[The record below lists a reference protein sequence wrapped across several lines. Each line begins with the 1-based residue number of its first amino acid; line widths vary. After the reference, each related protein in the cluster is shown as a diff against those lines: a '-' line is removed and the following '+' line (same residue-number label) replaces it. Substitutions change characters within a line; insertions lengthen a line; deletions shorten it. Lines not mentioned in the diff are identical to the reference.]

1 MRCRDLCY
9 DLFQDFFYIESC
21 FGRNPWCV
29 MGFKADDIF
38 DFIYH
43 TIRFCTWQVDFVDDR
58 KDIQVMVKG
67 KIYICQCLGF
77 DSLSCIYYQDCTVA
91 GCKASGYFVI
101 EVYMAGGVDQ
111 VEDVFFA
118 VFGFVYDSYCL
129 RFNGDSTFS
138 FEFHV
143 VQYL

>member
-1 MRCRDLCY
+1 
-9 DLFQDFFYIESC
+9 
-21 FGRNPWCV
+21 

-43 TIRFCTWQVDFVDDR
+43 TIRFCTWQVDFVDNW

-138 FEFHV
+138 FKFHV

>member
-9 DLFQDFFYIESC
+9 DLFQDFFYIKSC
-21 FGRNPWCV
+21 FSRNSWCI

-43 TIRFCTWQVDFVDDR
+43 TIRFCTWQVDFVDNW

-101 EVYMAGGVDQ
+101 EVYMARGCRSG
-111 VEDVFFA
+111 
-118 VFGFVYDSYCL
+118 
-129 RFNGDSTFS
+129 
-138 FEFHV
+138 
-143 VQYL
+143 

>member
-1 MRCRDLCY
+1 
-9 DLFQDFFYIESC
+9 
-21 FGRNPWCV
+21 
-29 MGFKADDIF
+29 
-38 DFIYH
+38 
-43 TIRFCTWQVDFVDDR
+43 
-58 KDIQVMVKG
+58 MVKG

-138 FEFHV
+138 FKFHV

>member
-9 DLFQDFFYIESC
+9 DLFQDFFYIKSC

-43 TIRFCTWQVDFVDDR
+43 TIRFCTWQIDFVDDR

-101 EVYMAGGVDQ
+101 EVYMAGG
-111 VEDVFFA
+111 
-118 VFGFVYDSYCL
+118 
-129 RFNGDSTFS
+129 R
-138 FEFHV
+138 
-143 VQYL
+143 

>member
-1 MRCRDLCY
+1 
-9 DLFQDFFYIESC
+9 
-21 FGRNPWCV
+21 

-43 TIRFCTWQVDFVDDR
+43 TIRFCAWQIDFVDDR

-101 EVYMAGGVDQ
+101 EVYMAGVSIRLKMYSSPSL
-111 VEDVFFA
+111 A
-118 VFGFVYDSYCL
+118 LYTI
-129 RFNGDSTFS
+129 RTA
-138 FEFHV
+138 
-143 VQYL
+143 